1 MGKNYYTAK
10 EIIMGLRN
18 DYRIRNNILTEI
30 KYRLMPLNKK
40 MSIDVLFDDDSQT
53 VELEAS
59 YKKPN
64 LFQMCRYLFGKKYT
78 YTAFL
83 RKNDNNV
90 FMFDESLASNPK
102 SIFPIE
108 FDMELY
114 IQLERLYNELLRDYY
129 KVSNCSDK
137 IFSYYNSLVMY
148 DNNQGLDYN
157 IVCYNPYG
165 DKIDIGSSTE
175 ITNRDVTE
183 ILSREYPKELLS
195 KEAQYKIDN
204 NPSSFKSIRLISEG
218 ADKEVSFGI
227 REREDEIILVKKLV
241 K

>member
-1 MGKNYYTAK
+1 MEKNYYTAK

-59 YKKPN
+59 YKNPN
-64 LFQMCRYLFGKKYT
+64 LFQMCRYLFGTKYI
-78 YTAFL
+78 YTAYL
-83 RKNDNNV
+83 RKNKDDIFV
-90 FMFDESLASNPK
+90 FDESLASNPK
-102 SIFPIE
+102 SIFPIK

-114 IQLERLYNELLRDYY
+114 IQLERLYNELLKDYY

-137 IFSYYNSLVMY
+137 IFSYYNSLVIC
-148 DNNQGLDYN
+148 DNKPGLDYD
-157 IVCYNPYG
+157 VVEYNPYG
-165 DKIDIGSSTE
+165 DRLSFGSSTE

-183 ILSREYPKELLS
+183 MLSREYPKELLS